1 MSSVFTSV
9 IIPAAGFGERMG
21 ATIGKQFLLLHD
33 KPILVHTLERFQQS
47 NDIHEIIVATQAS
60 SFGIIEEFRERY
72 ALTKL
77 RPPVE
82 GGARRQDSIAN
93 ALRFIDEQA
102 EIVAVHDAVRPF
114 VHLREISQSIDT
126 ARHFG
131 ASIVAVRAKD
141 TMKQASTDGRVE
153 RTLNRSS
160 LWSVQTPQT
169 FRRKIIIDAYAH
181 AAKVD
186 ITATDDSYL
195 AEQIGILPIIVEGSY
210 ENIKITTPDD
220 LLLAELL
227 SKRFIP

>member
-1 MSSVFTSV
+1 MSVSV

-21 ATIGKQFLLLHD
+21 AAIGKQFLLLAER
-33 KPILVHTLERFQQS
+33 PILVHTLERFQQS
-47 NDIHEIIVATQAS
+47 PDIDEIIVATQRS
-60 SFGIIEEFRERY
+60 SFTIIEEMQRKY
-72 ALTKL
+72 SLTKL

-82 GGARRQDSIAN
+82 GGERRQDSIARALN
-93 ALRFIDEQA
+93 AVDPSA
-102 EIVAVHDAVRPF
+102 EIIAVHDAVRPF
-114 VHLREISQSIDT
+114 VHLKEISQSIET
-126 ARHFG
+126 ARYFG

-141 TMKQASTDGRVE
+141 TMKLASTDGRVE

-169 FRRKIIIDAYAH
+169 FQRKILFDAYAN
-181 AAKVD
+181 AAAND

-195 AEQIGILPIIVEGSY
+195 AERIGISPIIVEGSY

-227 SKRFIP
+227 LKRFIP

>member
-1 MSSVFTSV
+1 MFTSV

-21 ATIGKQFLLLHD
+21 SAIGKQFLLLNE
-33 KPILVHTLERFQQS
+33 KPILVHTLERFEQS
-47 NDIHEIIVATQAS
+47 AEISEIIVATQRS
-60 SFGIIEEFRERY
+60 SFSIIEEMQRTY
-72 ALTKL
+72 SLKKL

-82 GGARRQDSIAN
+82 GGERRQDSIAR
-93 ALRFIDEQA
+93 ALKFVHPSA
-102 EIVAVHDAVRPF
+102 EIIAVHDAVRPF
-114 VHLREISQSIDT
+114 VHMREITQSIET
-126 ARHFG
+126 ARYFG

-153 RTLNRSS
+153 KTLNRSS

-169 FRRKIIIDAYAH
+169 FQRQILLDAYAF
-181 AAKVD
+181 AEQNN

-195 AEQIGILPIIVEGSY
+195 AERIGILPIIVEGSY

-227 SKRFIP
+227 LKRFIP